1 MGILHDLNNGW
12 TVETRTQSV
21 VFFGPE
27 GEKTFFTG
35 EGGMC
40 NSFETDYDHL
50 DNLQKAVEFAQ
61 KVRRDRSEG
70 K

>member
-21 VFFGPE
+21 TFFGPE
-27 GEKTFFTG
+27 DEKTFFTG

-40 NSFETDYDHL
+40 NSFEIDYDNL